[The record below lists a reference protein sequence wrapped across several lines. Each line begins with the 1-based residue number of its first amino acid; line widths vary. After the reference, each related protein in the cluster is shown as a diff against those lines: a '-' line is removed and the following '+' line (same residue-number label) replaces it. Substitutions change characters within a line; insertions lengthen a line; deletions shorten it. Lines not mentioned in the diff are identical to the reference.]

1 MLKFEIHAADIGG
14 HGWRREGA
22 RWTCGSSWIEPLVNP
37 MLESALSVGRSGTCV
52 VTVRERD
59 VAGDPDLELTAADM
73 RAWPG
78 DHVTLE
84 LAQGRVT
91 VHTGAMGT
99 APLDVAARNGV
110 FAGSWNLA
118 DLRSWFDVANLNGP
132 SVVRALLRHPVY
144 SSATMF
150 DGVHRVTERATATIT
165 SAGVQVAYPDPAEH
179 ILAARDLADDVDV
192 VGAFEQ
198 VLAYVTQRLPD
209 PDGAVAVELSGGADS
224 ANVLLTAAERH
235 RVVHTIGIEVTSR
248 AGQEQRYRRRALVR
262 HVGAVDEVVHALDH
276 PPFDPSIRKR
286 PHSPS
291 TAYYREAFDAMR
303 DRIAEAS
310 ARVVYLGLGG
320 DEVNALHPGERP
332 TASAADAYGRLPAPP
347 WLGPRAWGSLGD
359 LEADAAPV
367 SAVPLPTLDAFA
379 LHNPTYLDAGIWPVA
394 PLAHPLVGRF
404 TEQLPAEHRRGKHM
418 FRERLAR
425 AGMPTRV
432 THPEEPETFLDLMEH
447 GMRTNGLLAL
457 KQIRSE
463 SLLVEDGWIN
473 HAGLVDAIDRY
484 ESTGQGDPRLADL
497 VTVEL
502 GLRSLQ

>member
-1 MLKFEIHAADIGG
+1 MLKFEIHPVDIGRRD
-14 HGWRREGA
+14 WRRDGA
-22 RWTCGSSWIEPLVNP
+22 VWTCGSSWIEPLVNP
-37 MLESALSVGRSGTCV
+37 VLESALDVSRPGECV

-59 VAGDPDLELTAADM
+59 TAGDTRLRLTAANM

-91 VHTGAMGT
+91 VHAGVMGT
-99 APLDVAARNGV
+99 APIHIAARNGV
-110 FAGSWNLA
+110 FVGSWNLA
-118 DLRSWFDVANLNGP
+118 ELRSWFDVASLNGP
-132 SVVRALLRHPVY
+132 SLVRSLLRNPVY

-150 DGVHRVTERATATIT
+150 DGVHRVTERATATMT
-165 SAGVQVAYPDPAEH
+165 STGIQVTYPDPADH
-179 ILAARDLADDVDV
+179 VLAARDLADAVDAV
-192 VGAFEQ
+192 EAFEE
-198 VLAYVTQRLPD
+198 VLTYVVQRLPD
-209 PDGAVAVELSGGADS
+209 PDGTAAVELSGGADS
-224 ANVLLTAAERH
+224 ANVLLTAAERY
-235 RVVHTIGIEVTSR
+235 RDVRTVGIEVSGR
-248 AGQEQRYRRRALVR
+248 AGREQRYRRRTLAG
-262 HVGAVDEVVHALDH
+262 HVGAVDEVVHAHDH
-276 PPFDPSIRKR
+276 LPFDPSIRKQ

-303 DRIAEAS
+303 DRVAAAS

-320 DEVNALHPGERP
+320 DEVNALHPAEQ
-332 TASAADAYGRLPAPP
+332 AADSLANTYGHLPPPP
-347 WLGPRAWGSLGD
+347 WLGQKAWGSLGD

-367 SAVPLPTLDAFA
+367 SIVPLPTLEALA
-379 LHNPTYLDAGIWPVA
+379 LHNPTYLDAGIWPIA

-404 TEQLPAEHRRGKHM
+404 TEQLPASHRRGKRM

-425 AGMPTRV
+425 AGMTPRV
-432 THPEEPETFLDLMEH
+432 THPDEPESFLDLMEC

-457 KQIRSE
+457 KQIQSE
-463 SLLVEDGWIN
+463 SLLAEDGWIN

-484 ESTGQGDPRLADL
+484 ESTGQADPRLADL